1 MIFLNKQMTIRLIT
15 AYFCL
20 AAGLTLSTATWG
32 NTAGVF
38 PPVVN
43 EEHRSM
49 QYRITID
56 PDSGAWGTRL
66 HYQQSLDGSVMLRGI
81 IHGSKMRSGT
91 QPSILLKLS
100 CFGTSVMTAA
110 NFARGFD
117 SMLEYRIALNLRYS
131 VLTMA
136 RATSSMMHGMDEWRY

>member
-20 AAGLTLSTATWG
+20 AAGLTLSTASWG

-38 PPVVN
+38 PPVVD
-43 EEHRSM
+43 EGHRSM

-56 PDSGAWGTRL
+56 PESGAWGTRL

-81 IHGSKMRSGT
+81 IHGSENALGHST
-91 QPSILLKLS
+91 FDFAQVS
-100 CFGTSVMTAA
+100 CFGTPVMTAT
-110 NFARGFD
+110 NFATGFD
-117 SMLEYRIALNLRYS
+117 SMLACRIALNPRYS

-136 RATSSMMHGMDEWRY
+136 RYTSSTMHGMDEWRY